1 MDTDDLEPIKKPKN
15 IDFDTFSI
23 EELEEYIEELKSE
36 IRKAENFI
44 KSKDKD
50 RMKAE
55 DLFKK
60 WLIDMV

>member
-60 WLIDMV
+60 

>member
-15 IDFDTFSI
+15 IDFDTLSI
-23 EELEEYIEELKSE
+23 EELEEY
-36 IRKAENFI
+36 
-44 KSKDKD
+44 KSKGED

-60 WLIDMV
+60 

>member
-15 IDFDTFSI
+15 IDFDTLSI
-23 EELEEYIEELKSE
+23 EELEEYIEALKAE
-36 IRKAENFI
+36 IKKTENFI
-44 KSKDKD
+44 KSKGID

-60 WLIDMV
+60 